1 MFVSRALKLVPTGT
15 RDLFYLED
23 AVNLQTDELNKA
35 KHKVP
40 VFGFAKTHSKST
52 WGLHPDGIVLIPCF
66 TLSVFLA
73 PNIGRWRSVFE
84 TSPKVA
90 DQISWENRIDKLMWR
105 GARTGDRQWLTGI
118 GERKNDPTL
127 DIEFIEWKHGKLS
140 PLHSDNFKTVQDY
153 CRYKYLLHQEGWS
166 YSNRL
171 KYLMLC
177 GSPVLY
183 ANFQG
188 WEEYW
193 YHLLKPDY
201 NILVFKDKGD
211 ERSFRNLTRSIMQ
224 NAKKAIFVGNN
235 GRALIEQYLS
245 EQAVLCYFR
254 NVLIRYAKLFAY
266 KPLRHPA
273 AVTIDEFLTGYS
285 S

>member
-1 MFVSRALKLVPTGT
+1 LRITGT
-15 RDLFYLED
+15 GEGELCYLED
-23 AVNLQTDELNKA
+23 AVNLRTPELNRE

-40 VFGFAKTHSKST
+40 VFGFTKTDQQPT

-66 TLSVFLA
+66 TMWVFQA
-73 PNIGRWRSVFE
+73 PSIGRWKSIFE
-84 TSPKVA
+84 RVPRVA

-105 GARTGDRQWLTGI
+105 GARTGDRQWLTDI
-118 GERKNDPTL
+118 GERKNDSTL
-127 DIEFIEWKHGKLS
+127 DIEFIQWKPGKLS
-140 PLHSDNFKTVQDY
+140 SLYSDNFKTVHEF

-177 GSPVLY
+177 GSPVIY
-183 ANFQG
+183 AKFHG

-193 YHLLKPDY
+193 YHLLKPDH
-201 NILVFKDKGD
+201 NILLFKDKGN
-211 ERSFRNLTRSIMQ
+211 EQSFRNVTRSIMQ
-224 NAKKAIFVGNN
+224 NDEKAILVGNN

-245 EQAVLCYFR
+245 EQAILCYFR

-266 KPLRHPA
+266 KPLRHPK